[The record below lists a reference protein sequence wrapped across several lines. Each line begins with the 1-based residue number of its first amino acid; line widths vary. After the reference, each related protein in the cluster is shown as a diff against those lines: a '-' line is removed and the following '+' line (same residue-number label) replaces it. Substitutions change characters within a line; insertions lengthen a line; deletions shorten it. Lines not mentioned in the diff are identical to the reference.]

1 MSQGTVHRPWLG
13 SARIFAAELLI
24 LPTGLVTAGFLTR
37 QLGPEGYGLLTLAA
51 TTMAWLQWTA
61 SSMLARA
68 ANRAIAAVGE
78 WRPVAAEV
86 VHLHLLAG
94 SSLGLLGFIV
104 APWLTA
110 SLGHPVLT
118 PTVRLLALELPV
130 LVLVQGYRG
139 ALIANGDH
147 TWVSLIS
154 AVRWIVRMLAVVGL
168 VSLGW
173 SINGAV
179 AGMVLSSVTALLLS
193 RWRVGALP
201 RAAPSAR
208 RAVRLGLLTMAAPIA
223 MAAIG
228 SRLFE
233 RADLFLLATLGGTA
247 TSLGHYGAAQNLTIV
262 LSLLTGAVSPV
273 ILATVTRMRRDGRD
287 ADLRRLQQDV
297 LRLPYLLLPFAALA
311 AGAAPEIMR
320 VVYGADFLDAA
331 VPFALLILGATALIA
346 VSVSTVLLVASDRAW
361 HVVGL
366 TGPML
371 IALVACTLVLVPR
384 YGTVGAAL
392 ASMLVST
399 LAACVG
405 QLLVGRYEAVHVPS
419 RTIVVGVCLAVI
431 AYGAGAEWHATSA
444 LGTVAKL
451 LAGCT
456 ALVSALL
463 LLREIPTHL
472 LPFVAVPAD
481 PSDPA
486 TSAPSAS

>member
-1 MSQGTVHRPWLG
+1 MSKSSAHRPWRG
-13 SARIFAAELLI
+13 SAWIFAAELLI

-51 TTMAWLQWTA
+51 TAMAWLQWTA

-68 ANRAIAAVGE
+68 SNRAIAAVGD

-86 VHLHLLAG
+86 MHLHLLAG
-94 SSLGLLGFIV
+94 GGLGLVVLLV
-104 APWLTA
+104 APWLSA
-110 SLGHPVLT
+110 FLGHPVLT
-118 PTVRLLALELPV
+118 PTLRLLALELPV

-154 AVRWIVRMLAVVGL
+154 AVRWIVRMLAVLGL

-173 SINGAV
+173 SIGGAV
-179 AGMVLSSVTALLLS
+179 AGMVLSSVAALLLS
-193 RWRVGALP
+193 RWRVGALH
-201 RAAPSAR
+201 RAEPSAR

-228 SRLFE
+228 ARLFE
-233 RADLFLLATLGGTA
+233 RADLFLLATLGSTA

-273 ILATVTRMRRDGRD
+273 VLATVTRMRRDGSD
-287 ADLRRLQQDV
+287 ADVRLLQVDV
-297 LRLPYLLLPFAALA
+297 LRLPFLLLPFAALA

-320 VVYGADFLDAA
+320 VIYGAAFLDAA
-331 VPFALLILGATALIA
+331 VPFALLILGATALVA

-366 TGPML
+366 TAPML
-371 IALVACTLVLVPR
+371 IGLVVCALVLVPR
-384 YGTVGAAL
+384 YGPAGAAL
-392 ASMLVST
+392 ASVMVST
-399 LAACVG
+399 AAAGVG
-405 QLLVGRYEAVHVPS
+405 QLLIARFEGVHVPV
-419 RTIVVGVCLAVI
+419 RTVVVGIGLALVT
-431 AYGAGAEWHATSA
+431 YTVGAEWHVSTT

-451 LAGCT
+451 SVICIL
-456 ALVSALL
+456 LVSALL

-472 LPFVAVPAD
+472 LPFVAAPVE
-481 PSDPA
+481 PA
-486 TSAPSAS
+486 TSAPPAS